1 MQQRLHF
8 TAAVLCAAL
17 VLGGTGHAAVQVR
30 VLGRPAA
37 ITPVPQIV
45 GGVLVGAPESI
56 VGRLGCRFLT
66 DEGGA
71 LTIISATGRRLVIR
85 PGSDRLAVDG
95 REQVMSAQATV
106 TGGKLICPLRP
117 VLEAVGAVV
126 HWNGAIGLLDV
137 GTRITAIE
145 VYADEQGARV
155 DVRAELPVGG
165 TLTQVADPQRWYV
178 DLPGATVAGLERER
192 TLVNLGAVVRVR
204 WGQFSAE
211 PTVAR
216 VVVDLRERVGA
227 RWEPAQDGRG
237 GSIIVGTV
245 HGDEPRIERH
255 LPVITRLLT
264 SNPDADST
272 LVTVELSDPVG
283 FEYDVRA
290 RPPEVTLS
298 LPDAAPQ
305 MPIAPVAVE
314 GPFVSAVRLEGT
326 PGEPGATLTL
336 SMRQLVHFEVAEST
350 DPAAVSIIFRRG
362 RLADKRI
369 VVDAGHGGH
378 DSGARGTV
386 LREKDV
392 NLDVARQVAT
402 RLTALGALT
411 TLTRESDVFVDLY
424 DRPRLANRIGADLF
438 VSIHCN
444 AMPKPETG
452 RGTETYYYH
461 AHSKCLGLVMQTA
474 LVQALGRRDNGVRW
488 ANFCVTRESQMP
500 AVLVELM
507 YINTAEE
514 QALLARPEVRTAAAT
529 GIVEGLRR
537 YVEGTGS
544 APVLEMEEMGR

>member
-1 MQQRLHF
+1 MQQPSHF

-17 VLGGTGHAAVQVR
+17 ALAGPGHAAMQVI
-30 VLGRPAA
+30 VLGQPAA
-37 ITPVPQIV
+37 LSPAPQV
-45 GGVLVGAPESI
+45 TDGVLLGAPEAI

-71 LTIISATGRRLVIR
+71 LTVISSTGQRIIIR
-85 PGSDRLAVDG
+85 PGSDRLTIDG
-95 REQVMSAQATV
+95 REQIMPAKATV
-106 TGGKLICPLRP
+106 AGGKLICPLRP

-126 HWNGAIGLLDV
+126 SWDGSAGLLDV
-137 GTRITAIE
+137 ATRISAIE
-145 VYADEQGARV
+145 VYADEQGARI
-155 DVRAELPVGG
+155 DVRSELPVAGV
-165 TLTQVADPQRWYV
+165 LTHVGDPERWYV
-178 DLPGATVAGLERER
+178 DLPGATVSELEHER
-192 TLVNLGAVVRVR
+192 TLVSLGAVVRVR
-204 WGQFSAE
+204 WGQFGAA
-211 PTVAR
+211 PAVAR
-216 VVVDLRERVGA
+216 VVVDLREPAEG
-227 RWEPAQDGRG
+227 RWEPAPDGRG

-272 LVTVELSDPVG
+272 LVTVELSDPAA

-290 RPPEVTLS
+290 QPAEVTLS

-314 GPFVSAVRLEGT
+314 GPFVSAARLEGT

-336 SMRQLVHFEVAEST
+336 SLRQLVHFEVAESA
-350 DPAAVSIIFRRG
+350 DPPAVTIIFRRG

-378 DSGARGTV
+378 DSGARGTA
-386 LREKDV
+386 LFEKDV
-392 NLDVARQVAT
+392 NLDVARQVAA
-402 RLTALGALT
+402 RLVALGALT

-444 AMPKPETG
+444 AMPRPETG

-461 AHSKCLGLVMQTA
+461 ARSKCLGLVLHES
-474 LVQALGRRDNGVRW
+474 LVQALGRRDNGLRW
-488 ANFCVTRESQMP
+488 ANFCVTRESEMP

-514 QALLARPEVRTAAAT
+514 QALLMRPETRTAAAA

-544 APVLEMEEMGR
+544 APVLETEQMGR